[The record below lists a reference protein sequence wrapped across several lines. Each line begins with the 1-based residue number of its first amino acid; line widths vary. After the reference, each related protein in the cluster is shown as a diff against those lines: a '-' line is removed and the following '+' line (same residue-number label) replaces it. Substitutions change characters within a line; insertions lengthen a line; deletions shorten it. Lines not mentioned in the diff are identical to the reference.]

1 MIGSF
6 KELATASFIMWSFAF
21 ASGAHAA
28 TETAA
33 IDEWQMGGDTVFL
46 LEDHR
51 APLVH
56 VRLEFPIGTWAAWA
70 HENHAADAFSIQTH
84 DPERRLLARADQL
97 GVELDI
103 GMATVSAWLQAT
115 CLAED
120 TPALIELMRD
130 VLSNRDFDSAELSRR
145 HQQRDLAWNANSKD
159 PLFAL
164 TQASTGLLLA
174 EGDPRRRPW
183 QEPTS
188 GSTREA
194 HLVAVRDAVARL
206 PGRTIAVSG
215 SISRATLEPLLAGL
229 LPPAE
234 PPDHAEMVDHDS
246 TLEPL
251 RPSKD
256 RPRTHTETLP
266 RLTQVYIA
274 LTRSGLAIDDP
285 DQAAFRIASHVLAG
299 HFYSRMYVALRHDAG
314 ETYTVNASNYG
325 TIHRP
330 TVHVLRTYTRTA
342 NADRAERIF
351 QDTLAAF
358 HTGGITDEERQDAI
372 GNLAGSRLFGRQTPR
387 QMLAEHLTERRLSLP
402 DGLFADLPRQ
412 AAALTLADINA
423 FITRFYD
430 PDEFTLVRVEAED

>member
-1 MIGSF
+1 MPSRVCPGAQSPCPG
-6 KELATASFIMWSFAF
+6 AS
-21 ASGAHAA
+21 
-28 TETAA
+28 
-33 IDEWQMGGDTVFL
+33 
-46 LEDHR
+46 
-51 APLVH
+51 
-56 VRLEFPIGTWAAWA
+56 
-70 HENHAADAFSIQTH
+70 
-84 DPERRLLARADQL
+84 
-97 GVELDI
+97 
-103 GMATVSAWLQAT
+103 
-115 CLAED
+115 AE
-120 TPALIELMRD
+120 PH
-130 VLSNRDFDSAELSRR
+130 SNRCL
-145 HQQRDLAWNANSKD
+145 
-159 PLFAL
+159 
-164 TQASTGLLLA
+164 
-174 EGDPRRRPW
+174 
-183 QEPTS
+183 
-188 GSTREA
+188 
-194 HLVAVRDAVARL
+194 
-206 PGRTIAVSG
+206 
-215 SISRATLEPLLAGL
+215 RAL
-229 LPPAE
+229 LPAAE
-234 PPDHAEMVDHDS
+234 PADHAERVDHDS

-251 RPSKD
+251 RASKD

-266 RLTQVYIA
+266 RLTQVYLA

-372 GNLAGSRLFGRQTPR
+372 GNLAGRRLFGRQTPR
-387 QMLAEHLTERRLSLP
+387 QMLAEHLTERRLGLP
-402 DGLFADLPRQ
+402 DGLFVDLPRQ